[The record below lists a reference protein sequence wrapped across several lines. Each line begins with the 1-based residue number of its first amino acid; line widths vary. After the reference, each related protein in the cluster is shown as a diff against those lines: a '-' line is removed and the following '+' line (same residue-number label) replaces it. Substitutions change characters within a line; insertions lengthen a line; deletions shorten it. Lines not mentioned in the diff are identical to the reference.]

1 MPGRRRPARRA
12 GQRLKG
18 VRLAA
23 GYGKQKELADALG
36 VAAGT
41 YSKWELGDR
50 RPPNHILARIK
61 ELTSATADYLF
72 LGDLFGLPVHLYRKV
87 VNDEKNGSAI

>member
-1 MPGRRRPARRA
+1 MPTPSDPNTPSELMRA
-12 GQRLKG
+12 AGHRLKR

-23 GYGKQKELADALG
+23 GYGKQKELTDALG

-61 ELTSATADYLF
+61 GLTGATADYLF
-72 LGDLFGLPVHLYRKV
+72 LGDLPACPSTSTRR
-87 VNDEKNGSAI
+87 